1 MFVTENIEFNKN
13 TIDTSVEKFL
23 LLGLNHDPYETI
35 TNTKYLIIIDHI
47 VKYLKI
53 HNDSKICEKLQTKD
67 LLFELEQRCRN
78 LFIRSSPE
86 YETFEDS
93 KRIEFNILMPTS
105 RYYIQQQRSLF
116 KVWFY
121 IDHAIMEY
129 ENTLRGNNG
138 NESNN

>member
-1 MFVTENIEFNKN
+1 MFVTETIEFNKDA
-13 TIDTSVEKFL
+13 IDTSVEKFL

-35 TNTKYLIIIDHI
+35 TNAKYLIIMDHI
-47 VKYLKI
+47 VKYLKT

-67 LLFELEQRCRN
+67 LLFNFEQRCRD
-78 LFIRSSPE
+78 LSIMSSPE
-86 YETFEDS
+86 YEVFETS
-93 KRIEFNILMPTS
+93 KRTEFNMLIPIS
-105 RYYIQQQRSLF
+105 RYYAQTQRALF

-121 IDHAIMEY
+121 IDHAIIEY